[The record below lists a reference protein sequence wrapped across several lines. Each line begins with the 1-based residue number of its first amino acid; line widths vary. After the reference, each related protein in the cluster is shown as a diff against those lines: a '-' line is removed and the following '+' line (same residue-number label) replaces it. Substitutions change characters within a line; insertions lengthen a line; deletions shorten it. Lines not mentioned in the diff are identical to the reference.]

1 MLFLFFAH
9 CDGLILAVLI
19 KKKYDEK
26 KDAAISFSLSPTCA
40 GLCIFYHEDDH
51 IHDCL
56 ISWCDK

>member
-26 KDAAISFSLSPTCA
+26 KDAAISFSLSPTWSSYA
-40 GLCIFYHEDDH
+40 HG
-51 IHDCL
+51 
-56 ISWCDK
+56 DKY